1 MTGDRGDIDDA
12 TANLGSKPAPT
23 RLIRRGCNVAASRTR
38 SPALAMSTLRNS
50 LVLLLLAAGLA
61 PLAPLNAQ
69 AGPILRRA
77 QERRAC
83 QEFAGKLQAASG
95 NPQQA
100 QLVYQQGVLKLV
112 ETFGENP
119 CGDIPAP
126 VAAAPAAAPA
136 VSPVTA
142 PASAKSVNPQQTQAC
157 QEFARKLQGAQGNP
171 AQAQQ
176 IYTMGTQKLSG
187 MFGPNPCPNVPKP

>member
-1 MTGDRGDIDDA
+1 MTA
-12 TANLGSKPAPT
+12 
-23 RLIRRGCNVAASRTR
+23 RR
-38 SPALAMSTLRNS
+38 TLP
-50 LVLLLLAAGLA
+50 VLSLLLAAGLGL
-61 PLAPLNAQ
+61 LAASETQ
-69 AGPILRRA
+69 AGPLLRRA
-77 QERRAC
+77 QERKAC

-126 VAAAPAAAPA
+126 APVPA
-136 VSPVTA
+136 TA
-142 PASAKSVNPQQTQAC
+142 PAPVAPATTQPANPQQTQAC
-157 QEFARKLQGAQGNP
+157 QEFASKLQGAQSNP

-176 IYTMGTQKLSG
+176 IYAMGNQKLSG
-187 MFGPNPCPNVPKP
+187 MFGPNPCPQIKAP

>member
-1 MTGDRGDIDDA
+1 MTAHRI
-12 TANLGSKPAPT
+12 LPA
-23 RLIRRGCNVAASRTR
+23 
-38 SPALAMSTLRNS
+38 
-50 LVLLLLAAGLA
+50 LLLLSTAGMGLLAATET
-61 PLAPLNAQ
+61 Q
-69 AGPILRRA
+69 AGPLLRRA

-100 QLVYQQGVLKLV
+100 QVVYQQGVLKLV

-126 VAAAPAAAPA
+126 VAPAAGTSPAPAAQPSPAPAAATPA
-136 VSPVTA
+136 PPTPATA
-142 PASAKSVNPQQTQAC
+142 KPTNPQQAQAC
-157 QEFARKLQGAQGNP
+157 QEFAGKLQAAQGNP

-176 IYTMGTQKLSG
+176 IYAMGNQKLSG
-187 MFGPNPCPNVPKP
+187 MFGPNPCPQIKAP

>member
-1 MTGDRGDIDDA
+1 MI
-12 TANLGSKPAPT
+12 
-23 RLIRRGCNVAASRTR
+23 
-38 SPALAMSTLRNS
+38 TLRT
-50 LVLLLLAAGLA
+50 LPVLLLLAAGFA
-61 PLAPLNAQ
+61 PLAPLEAQ

-77 QERRAC
+77 QERKAC
-83 QEFAGKLQAASG
+83 QDFAGKLQAASS

-126 VAAAPAAAPA
+126 VAAAPAPAPAAA

-142 PASAKSVNPQQTQAC
+142 PAPAAAAKPANPQQAQAC
-157 QEFARKLQGAQGNP
+157 QEFAGKLQGAQGNP

-176 IYTMGTQKLSG
+176 IYAMGTQKLSG

>member
-1 MTGDRGDIDDA
+1 MTA
-12 TANLGSKPAPT
+12 
-23 RLIRRGCNVAASRTR
+23 RRTI
-38 SPALAMSTLRNS
+38 P
-50 LVLLLLAAGLA
+50 VLLLLAAGLA
-61 PLAPLNAQ
+61 PLAPTNAQ
-69 AGPILRRA
+69 AGPLLRRA
-77 QERRAC
+77 QERKAC

-126 VAAAPAAAPA
+126 TATAPATPAPA
-136 VSPVTA
+136 PVTSPVTA
-142 PASAKSVNPQQTQAC
+142 KPANPQQTQAC
-157 QEFARKLQGAQGNP
+157 QEFASKLQGAQGNP

-176 IYTMGTQKLSG
+176 IYAMGSQKLSG
-187 MFGPNPCPNVPKP
+187 MFGPNPCPQIKAP

>member
-1 MTGDRGDIDDA
+1 MTAVRPCWLA
-12 TANLGSKPAPT
+12 ALPLALG
-23 RLIRRGCNVAASRTR
+23 AALLAI
-38 SPALAMSTLRNS
+38 SPA
-50 LVLLLLAAGLA
+50 VE
-61 PLAPLNAQ
+61 
-69 AGPILRRA
+69 AGPLVRRA

-112 ETFGENP
+112 QTFGDNP

-126 VAAAPAAAPA
+126 TAAAPATPPAPA
-136 VSPVTA
+136 AIPT
-142 PASAKSVNPQQTQAC
+142 ASATPANPQQVEAC
-157 QEFARKLQGAQGNP
+157 QQFAGKLQAAQGNP

-176 IYTMGTQKLSG
+176 IYAMGTQKLSG